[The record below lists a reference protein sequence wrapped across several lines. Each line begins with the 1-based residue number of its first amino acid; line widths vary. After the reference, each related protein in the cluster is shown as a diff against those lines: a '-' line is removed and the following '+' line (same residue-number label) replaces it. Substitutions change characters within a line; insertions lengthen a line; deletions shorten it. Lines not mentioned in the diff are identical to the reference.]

1 MKGEKMNERYSITI
15 ETATYSHPLFDRR
28 TKKAAISECRFI
40 AKSGSLGFSKEELK
54 KDNAMISV
62 YDNKLSEIIFTKDV
76 K

>member
-1 MKGEKMNERYSITI
+1 MNKSMEERYSITI
-15 ETATYSHPLFDRR
+15 ETATYSHHLYDRK
-28 TKKAAISECRFI
+28 TKKDAISECREL
-40 AKSGSLGFSKEELK
+40 AKSGSLSFSKEELK